1 MYLMFYLL
9 SHVHLIGSQNAL
21 EEILS
26 SGKRLKASADIK
38 TALGL
43 APSPLASLI
52 SQPKASVI

>member
-1 MYLMFYLL
+1 MFYLL

-26 SGKRLKASADIK
+26 SGKRLKASADFK

-43 APSPLASLI
+43 APSPLVSLI
-52 SQPKASVI
+52 SQPKVSVI